1 MILPE
6 APSRIPCAGR
16 ARAALV
22 ALALA
27 AGAAGRAAAQV
38 PDSTRQEAP
47 AKQDTTTAVA
57 LPEIEVTS
65 SIVPAAGP
73 SIGSGVPARISII
86 SGDVIDLWE
95 PRILPNA
102 LGTEPGFTFYDDL
115 GSAYKTSL
123 TTRGFSAG
131 PVLGTPQGVSV
142 FVDGVR
148 QNQPD
153 AAEVNFDLLPLDHV
167 KRVEFL
173 HGTGSLLGPNSLGGS
188 VNLITERG
196 SGLPHGEIELSGGS
210 YGLVSGEASVA
221 GATGRWD
228 YYLGAGGERD
238 GGWREGTGARNGN
251 VFTNVGRR
259 WQGGGL
265 VFQGFYA
272 GSRAETAGSLPELLF
287 NTDPS
292 GNFTTGD
299 FENIN
304 ELQLS
309 LAGHQALGP
318 GRLEFRSYFQR
329 NSAERFNVNQAP
341 DPDVRSRSTNRSVGG
356 TVDYRWER
364 MFGQTK
370 LALRAGVD
378 GVVNRVTVG
387 IFTEAPGDTTQTT
400 SIKSPS
406 WDLSEFAIADL
417 TVSRVT
423 LSAGA
428 RYDYIRIP
436 FQDLLD
442 PAADT
447 TSTFKRLSPRGGV
460 SVDLGGGASAY
471 ASVGQSFRA
480 PALLEL
486 SCADP
491 AAPCPL
497 PFALSDDPPLKPV
510 VATTV
515 EAGGRWVVGPAI
527 LDLSAYRT
535 AVRDDI
541 YFIAS
546 DAALFSGY
554 FANIGNTRREG
565 IELGTRFIFDR
576 FSVYANYAYT
586 RATFRTRA
594 QIFTPREDADP
605 TDPLFGLNE
614 VTPGDRLPLVP
625 DHTVRFGGQVQLPKG
640 LEAGLDARFTGPQ
653 WLRGDEANQTS
664 RLPSYFT
671 TDVRLGW
678 TWANWQVEGIVAN
691 VFDRKYATFGTFNE
705 NRQTG
710 QVERFLT
717 PGMPRH
723 LKLIIRRS
731 FGRET

>member
-1 MILPE
+1 MLPTE
-6 APSRIPCAGR
+6 APLRNPR
-16 ARAALV
+16 ALRALV
-22 ALALA
+22 SLTLL
-27 AGAAGRAAAQV
+27 AGAGGTAGAQV
-38 PDSTRQEAP
+38 PDSARH
-47 AKQDTTTAVA
+47 DTTAVA
-57 LPEIEVTS
+57 LPEIEVTG

-86 SGDVIDLWE
+86 SGDVIDRWE
-95 PRILPNA
+95 PRVLPDA

-115 GSAYKTSL
+115 GSGYKISL
-123 TTRGFSAG
+123 STRGFSAG

-196 SGLPHGEIELSGGS
+196 AGPPHGEFELSGGS
-210 YGLVSGEASVA
+210 YGLVSGEASVG
-221 GATGRWD
+221 GASGPWD
-228 YYLGAGGERD
+228 YYVGAGGERD

-251 VFTNVGRR
+251 VFTNLGHRWRR
-259 WQGGGL
+259 GGL
-265 VFQGFYA
+265 VLQAYYA
-272 GSRAETAGSLPELLF
+272 GSRAETAVSLPESLF
-287 NTDPS
+287 DTDPS
-292 GNFTTGD
+292 ANFTTGD

-304 ELQLS
+304 QLQLS
-309 LAGHQALGP
+309 LSGYHAVGP

-329 NSAERFNVNQAP
+329 NNAERFNVNQAP
-341 DPDVRSRSTNRSVGG
+341 DPDVRSRSENRSLGG
-356 TVDYRWER
+356 TVDYRWEHSL
-364 MFGQTK
+364 GKAT

-378 GVVNRVTVG
+378 GVANRVTVG

-400 SIKSPS
+400 SVKSPS
-406 WDLSEFAIADL
+406 WDLSQFAIADL
-417 TVSRVT
+417 TISRVT

-428 RYDYIRIP
+428 RYDYIKVP

-447 TSTFKRLSPRGGV
+447 TSTFQRLSPRGGV
-460 SVDLGGGASAY
+460 SVDLGRGASAY

-486 SCADP
+486 TCADP

-510 VATTV
+510 VATTI

-554 FANIGNTRREG
+554 FANIGDTRREG
-565 IELGTRFIFDR
+565 VELGTRFIFDR

-586 RATFRTRA
+586 RATFQTQA
-594 QIFTPREDADP
+594 QLFSPRETADP
-605 TDPLFGLNE
+605 TSPLFGLNNIQ
-614 VTPGDRLPLVP
+614 PGDRVPLVP
-625 DHTVRFGGQVQLPKG
+625 DHTVRFGGQVRLPKS
-640 LEAGLDARFTGPQ
+640 LEAALDARFTGHQ
-653 WLRGDEANQTS
+653 WLRGDEANETS
-664 RLPSYFT
+664 PLPTYFT
-671 TDVRLGW
+671 ADVRLGW
-678 TWANWQVEGIVAN
+678 TWADWEVQGIVAN
-691 VFDRKYATFGTFNE
+691 VFNSRYATFGTFNE

-710 QVERFLT
+710 EVERFLT
-717 PGMPRH
+717 PGMTRN

-731 FGRET
+731 FGRESS